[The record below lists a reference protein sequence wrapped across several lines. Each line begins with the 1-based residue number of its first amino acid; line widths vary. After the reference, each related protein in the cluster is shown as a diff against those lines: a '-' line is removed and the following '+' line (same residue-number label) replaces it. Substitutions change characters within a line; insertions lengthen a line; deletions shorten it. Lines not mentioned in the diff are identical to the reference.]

1 MFLFS
6 FFPVTMH
13 KNKTGLYP
21 TYYRVACLQAWTCLH
36 ACQFLDLGVFYTR
49 LLPGHSRRHD
59 ERNRKF
65 ALSSEKL
72 VVWVRDHLPGILLG
86 SMVHRVLAIGPRPAA
101 DTAAA
106 REFFYQE
113 KKKKTSQLLPS
124 ISNGSQAQL
133 KYSFMSLR
141 SAGLLLMDMC
151 SRKPERPKPAALNW
165 SWFPCSPVSIQCWMI
180 SISYT
185 TWPLK

>member
-1 MFLFS
+1 M
-6 FFPVTMH
+6 
-13 KNKTGLYP
+13 
-21 TYYRVACLQAWTCLH
+21 CLH

-113 KKKKTSQLLPS
+113 KKKKNLTAATIHFKWIP
-124 ISNGSQAQL
+124 GSTEVQFHVIEVCRAPPDG
-133 KYSFMSLR
+133 YV
-141 SAGLLLMDMC
+141 
-151 SRKPERPKPAALNW
+151 
-165 SWFPCSPVSIQCWMI
+165 FP
-180 SISYT
+180 
-185 TWPLK
+185 